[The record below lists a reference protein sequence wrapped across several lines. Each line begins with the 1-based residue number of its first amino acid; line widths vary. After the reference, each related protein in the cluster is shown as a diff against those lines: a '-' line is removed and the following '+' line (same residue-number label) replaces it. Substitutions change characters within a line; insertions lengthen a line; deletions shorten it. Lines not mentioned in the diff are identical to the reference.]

1 MLRLNEGLLNPN
13 LTFLEFNMTTKKRPH
28 SRRKSHRFPPG
39 PFSWPIVGNLLT
51 LGKSPHIKLANLAK
65 QYGPL
70 MYLQLGSV
78 NTLVASSPAM
88 AKEFLKNQDHVFQ
101 YRPPLLLVKIV
112 SNNWTFGIIS
122 GSTLRFVKRLCSNE
136 LFTMKQLQSFQ
147 PLRMKE
153 IQETIKEIY
162 MEAQEGKVVDVNTKL
177 TSFSTNHMTQ
187 ILFGKRTNQ
196 KEAQW
201 FKEIIAAIMHWAGA
215 FIVADYI
222 PYLKW
227 VTKLQGV
234 TASLQRLQIQI
245 SSFIP
250 KIIDEHRNA
259 PLTTNASIRDRAK
272 DFVDVLIATRGED
285 GIGYLSNEAIQDIIM
300 DMLVGGI
307 DTSSVTLEW
316 VMAEL
321 LRHPDI
327 MKRAQEE
334 LDTIVGTNRLVSES
348 DLQHLPYLQ
357 AILKETFRIHPPGPL
372 LLPHRSI
379 QPCQVEGYYLP
390 TNTRLIVNLWAMGCD
405 PNNWEKPLEFD
416 PDRFMQ
422 HPEIDVHGHD
432 FELLPFGTGR
442 RACPGRPLGMLFAQ
456 IVLANLLQCFD
467 WTLPPNLQQ
476 EPMKLDMS
484 ETFGLTVKKTQGL
497 CAKAHPRLQPHFY
510 H

>member
-1 MLRLNEGLLNPN
+1 MDVLMFQLVQQLRRLLENDGFFN
-13 LTFLEFNMTTKKRPH
+13 ILLLLILLGVAVHTFLF
-28 SRRKSHRFPPG
+28 RKSHRFPPG
-39 PFSWPIVGNLLT
+39 PFSWPIVGNLLI

-70 MYLQLGSV
+70 MYLRLGSV

-112 SNNWTFGIIS
+112 GNNWTFGIIS
-122 GSTLRFVKRLCSNE
+122 GSTWRFVKRLCSNE

-187 ILFGKRTNQ
+187 ILFGKRYCGVGTNQ

-201 FKEIIAAIMHWAGA
+201 FKEINAAIMHWAGA

-227 VTKLQGV
+227 VTKLQGI

-259 PLTTNASIRDRAK
+259 PLTTNASIHERAK
-272 DFVDVLIATRGED
+272 DFVDVLIATPGEN
-285 GIGYLSNEAIQDIIM
+285 GIGYLSNEAIQDII
-300 DMLVGGI
+300 V
-307 DTSSVTLEW
+307 
-316 VMAEL
+316 
-321 LRHPDI
+321 
-327 MKRAQEE
+327 
-334 LDTIVGTNRLVSES
+334 VS
-348 DLQHLPYLQ
+348 
-357 AILKETFRIHPPGPL
+357 
-372 LLPHRSI
+372 
-379 QPCQVEGYYLP
+379 
-390 TNTRLIVNLWAMGCD
+390 
-405 PNNWEKPLEFD
+405 
-416 PDRFMQ
+416 
-422 HPEIDVHGHD
+422 
-432 FELLPFGTGR
+432 
-442 RACPGRPLGMLFAQ
+442 
-456 IVLANLLQCFD
+456 
-467 WTLPPNLQQ
+467 
-476 EPMKLDMS
+476 
-484 ETFGLTVKKTQGL
+484 
-497 CAKAHPRLQPHFY
+497 
-510 H
+510 